1 MVSAI
6 ETGKL
11 QQGSN
16 DLKEAVQQLTT
27 ANKELRDVL
36 DECKE
41 GMVEGYLDLEIMDDD
56 NRNHQS

>member
-1 MVSAI
+1 MVSVI